1 MHLEGG
7 WWRHVDATF
16 WLEYSFYQKL
26 SFSWHLGFLQDVAQL
41 VQGLLLHSV
50 EGHEER
56 DVGARL
62 DAPPFELAPVGGR
75 VISEVLGLEHQLLH
89 HAKHQ
94 AGGGEVD
101 NVGNKE
107 ADQVDGELDQE
118 EGGDLEDLPHSN
130 HDRVQLCNTAG
141 AKSFLPDSGLRQ
153 TQILNYVC
161 EVSHF

>member
-1 MHLEGG
+1 MDLECG
-7 WWRHVDATF
+7 WWKHADATF

-26 SFSWHLGFLQDVAQL
+26 SFSWHLGILQDVTQL
-41 VQGLLLHSV
+41 VHGLRLHSV

-62 DAPPFELAPVGGR
+62 DAPPFELAPVGGG

-94 AGGGEVD
+94 AGGDEVD

-118 EGGDLEDLPHSN
+118 KGGDLEDLPPSN
-130 HDRVQLCNTAG
+130 HDRMQLCNTVG
-141 AKSFLPDSGLRQ
+141 AKSFLPDSGLV
-153 TQILNYVC
+153 LN
-161 EVSHF
+161 

>member
-118 EGGDLEDLPHSN
+118 KGGDLEDLPPSN

>member
-1 MHLEGG
+1 MFGTH
-7 WWRHVDATF
+7 
-16 WLEYSFYQKL
+16 FYQSL
-26 SFSWHLGFLQDVAQL
+26 SYSWNLGILQDVAQL

-62 DAPPFELAPVGGR
+62 DAPPFELAPVGGG

-89 HAKHQ
+89 HAEHQ
-94 AGGGEVD
+94 AGGDEVD

-118 EGGDLEDLPHSN
+118 KGGDLEDLHPSN
-130 HDRVQLCNTAG
+130 HDRLQLCNTAR
-141 AKSFLPDSGLRQ
+141 AKSFLPPTVAKTFKTSFTLFLALKEARNKTTSDEFIQ
-153 TQILNYVC
+153 
-161 EVSHF
+161 

>member
-1 MHLEGG
+1 MHLECGC
-7 WWRHVDATF
+7 WKHADATF
-16 WLEYSFYQKL
+16 WPEYSFYQKVSL
-26 SFSWHLGFLQDVAQL
+26 SWHLGILQDVAQL

-94 AGGGEVD
+94 TGGDEVD

-118 EGGDLEDLPHSN
+118 KGGDLEDLPPSN
-130 HDRVQLCNTAG
+130 HDRMQLCNTAG
-141 AKSFLPDSGLRQ
+141 VKSFLPDSGLRQ
-153 TQILNYVC
+153 TQILN
-161 EVSHF
+161 